1 MRRSVL
7 ILSVALKVLLAG
19 CTGIGI
25 DGAGDD
31 DIDVETDDGA
41 DSVEL
46 ESEDDEEDAEAET
59 ETDDSEGTNPVV
71 DGELEI
77 HHIDVG
83 QADSTLI
90 ITPEGETILVDT
102 GDWRQSGQGVIE
114 YPDAHEIDRIDHLV
128 ATHAHADHIGGHD
141 EIEY

>member
-7 ILSVALKVLLAG
+7 ILAVALTVVLAG
-19 CTGIGI
+19 CAGI
-25 DGAGDD
+25 DNNSNGADDLDVENDD
-31 DIDVETDDGA
+31 DA
-41 DSVEL
+41 DSVDL
-46 ESEDDEEDAEAET
+46 ESEDDEEEPDEET
-59 ETDDSEGTNPVV
+59 EADDGDGTNPAV

-90 ITPEGETILVDT
+90 ITPEGETILIDT
-102 GDWRQSGQGVIE
+102 GDWRQSGQGVID
-114 YPDAHEIDRIDHLV
+114 YLDAHDIDRIDHLV